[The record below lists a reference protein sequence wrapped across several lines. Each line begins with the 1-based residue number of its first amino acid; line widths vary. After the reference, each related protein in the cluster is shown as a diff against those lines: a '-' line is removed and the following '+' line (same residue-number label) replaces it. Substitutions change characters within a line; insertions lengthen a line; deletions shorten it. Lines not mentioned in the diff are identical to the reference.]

1 MFSGH
6 LMMIIS
12 CFLVNTAWL
21 YLAINTTDHTQAV
34 CVTTHK
40 GSWVKLLLCLI
51 SIVTRSS
58 SHLVKREMNQTQ
70 GSKHCFHYRRE
81 RFGEFSRSHSGL
93 RCLLLASQ
101 DNFNKFIAISETIVR
116 SSRLWAATINF
127 LLLILRFYVLFGL
140 YVYFYLIV
148 K

>member
-1 MFSGH
+1 MAALELNPPVKQAG
-6 LMMIIS
+6 
-12 CFLVNTAWL
+12 LVPDRLPVIQGTL
-21 YLAINTTDHTQAV
+21 INQAV

-58 SHLVKREMNQTQ
+58 SHFVKREMNQTR